1 MPVDP
6 ARGGNVDTGLKGK
19 TVLITG
25 ASRNMGR
32 VAALAFAREGANLAL
47 CTSSKMKELGAVAEE
62 ARAFGVSVVAEQ
74 CDVTD
79 GAAVAAFVGKTR
91 DKLGGVDVAINIA
104 GFRNEAKFLEG
115 SLEEWTRNIE
125 VNLNGPFHVC
135 RNVIPLMIERRWGR
149 IINLS
154 GVAPYLGGGAAKSM
168 VKLGIV
174 GLTRGLARE
183 FAPHNITANCIGP
196 GSIARE
202 REAHE
207 TEKSL
212 NPIQPIR
219 RKGRAEEVTAL
230 MVHLA
235 SEHAGFITG
244 QCYLVNGG
252 AYFS

>member
-1 MPVDP
+1 M
-6 ARGGNVDTGLKGK
+6 DTGLKGK

-32 VAALAFAREGANLAL
+32 FAALAFAREGANLAL
-47 CTSSKMKELGAVAEE
+47 CTSRKMKELGAVADE
-62 ARAFGVSVVAEQ
+62 ARALGVRVVAGQ

-79 GAAVAAFVGKTR
+79 GAAVAAFVRHTR
-91 DKLGGVDVAINIA
+91 EKLGGVDVAVNVA

-115 SLEEWTRNIE
+115 SLEEWTRNID
-125 VNLNGPFHVC
+125 VNLTGPFNVC

-154 GVAPYLGGGAAKSM
+154 GVAPYLGGGAAKAM

-174 GLTRGLARE
+174 GFTRGLARE
-183 FAPHNITANCIGP
+183 FAEHNITANCIGP
-196 GSIARE
+196 GTIGRGE

-207 TEKSL
+207 SEKEL
-212 NPIQPIR
+212 RPWQPIR
-219 RKGRAEEVTAL
+219 RTGRPEEVTAL
-230 MVHLA
+230 MLHLA
-235 SEHAGFITG
+235 SENAGYITG
-244 QCYLVNGG
+244 QCYLINGG